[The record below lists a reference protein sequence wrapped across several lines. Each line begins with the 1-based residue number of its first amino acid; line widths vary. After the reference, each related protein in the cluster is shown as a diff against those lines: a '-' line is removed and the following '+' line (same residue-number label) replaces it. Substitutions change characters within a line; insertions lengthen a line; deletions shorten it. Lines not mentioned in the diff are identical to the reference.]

1 MIDRVSKAYD
11 GPLVVDSLSLSVPSG
26 TVFGLLGPSGCGK
39 TTTLRMIAGLLQP
52 DAGDI
57 SFDGVS
63 VLGVPPERRAI
74 GMVFQQHLLFPHM
87 NVEQNVSFGLRMQ
100 GIRPAQ
106 WRSRVD
112 EALDLVRLGGMQRRY
127 PAQLSGGQ
135 QQRVALARAVVTS
148 PAVLL
153 LDEPLS
159 NLDTRLREEMRALI
173 RTVQRR
179 LRITTIVVTH
189 DQGEAME
196 LSDQMAVMFDG
207 RIAQVGRPAE
217 LYARPDT
224 ARIARFLGAT
234 NLIPARA
241 VGTAVVD
248 TTHIGVT
255 AVAPTRVSTP
265 FGALD
270 VCPDNAAPATG
281 SRDVVASI
289 RCEHVAI
296 VDRSRDDVLARG
308 RSESEAARNT
318 FAGVIDD
325 VVVGAGRITYIVDV
339 RGTRL
344 TAVEVSDT
352 ERDRGSDVLVRMPCD
367 RIRLLP
373 FDPDLAGR

>member
-1 MIDRVSKAYD
+1 MSSIEIDRVSKAYD
-11 GPLVVDSLSLSVPSG
+11 GPLVVDSLSLCVPSG

-52 DAGDI
+52 DSGDI
-57 SFDGVS
+57 RFDGVS
-63 VLGVPPERRAI
+63 VLAVPPERRAI

-100 GIRPAQ
+100 GVRPAAS
-106 WRSRVD
+106 RSRVD
-112 EALDLVRLGGMQRRY
+112 EALDLVRLGGTQRRY

-135 QQRVALARAVVTS
+135 QQRVALARAVVTN

-173 RTVQRR
+173 RSVQRR
-179 LRITTIVVTH
+179 LGITTIVVTH

-207 RIAQVGRPAE
+207 AIAQVGRPAE
-217 LYARPDT
+217 LYARPDS

-234 NLIPARA
+234 NLIPAQ
-241 VGTAVVD
+241 VVD
-248 TTHIGVT
+248 TT
-255 AVAPTRVSTP
+255 AVDLMRIDTP
-265 FGALD
+265 FGSLD
-270 VCPDNAAPATG
+270 VCPGNSAPTTG
-281 SRDVVASI
+281 SPRVVASI

-296 VDRSRDDVLARG
+296 VDRHIDGPTASGVSTRDG
-308 RSESEAARNT
+308 ARNIFT
-318 FAGVIDD
+318 GLIDD
-325 VVVGAGRITYIVDV
+325 VVVGAGRITYAVDV
-339 RGTRL
+339 RGTRI
-344 TAVEVSDT
+344 TAVEVSDA
-352 ERDRGSDVLVRMPCD
+352 ERARGSTVQVRLPCD
-367 RIRLLP
+367 RVRLLP